1 MLFAD
6 AADQAKKN
14 ISKLAIALTPLA
26 IKNLDNAR
34 SKKKAW
40 DTVKSA
46 APKAVRA
53 SDSRGKGFV

>member
-14 ISKLAIALTPLA
+14 ITKLASALTPLA

-40 DTVKSA
+40 ETVKSA
-46 APKAVRA
+46 SPKAVRA